1 MNKYVFEDKTLNVA
15 KEKALKELN
24 INEENLIILSEKE
37 NKGLLK
43 KSYVLEVSTIDD
55 VILFIKKT
63 LNEIL
68 KLMSI
73 ESNLEVRRRD
83 NKIDIKIFSNN
94 NSILI
99 GKNGRN
105 MKALQTIIRQ
115 IVKNY
120 VPVKLMITIDVE
132 NYNDK
137 RVRNLEYLAK
147 NIAKEVANTKV
158 ETKLDNMNSFERRVI
173 HNILSNN
180 KYVYTISEGEEPN
193 RHVIIKPREE

>member
-1 MNKYVFEDKTLNVA
+1 MNKYVFEDKTLNDA

-24 INEENLIILSEKE
+24 INEENLIILSENE

-120 VPVKLMITIDVE
+120 VPIKLMITIDVE

>member
-1 MNKYVFEDKTLNVA
+1 MNKYVFEDKTLNDA

-120 VPVKLMITIDVE
+120 VPIKLMITIDVE

-158 ETKLDNMNSFERRVI
+158 ETKLDNMNSFERRAI

>member
-1 MNKYVFEDKTLNVA
+1 MNKYVFEDKTLNDA

-83 NKIDIKIFSNN
+83 NKIDIKIFSDN

-120 VPVKLMITIDVE
+120 VPIKLMITIDVE

>member
-1 MNKYVFEDKTLNVA
+1 MNKYVFEDKTLNDA

-83 NKIDIKIFSNN
+83 NKIEIKIFSNN

-120 VPVKLMITIDVE
+120 VPIKLMITIDVE

>member
-1 MNKYVFEDKTLNVA
+1 MNKYVFEDKTLNDA

-120 VPVKLMITIDVE
+120 VPIKLMITIDVE

-137 RVRNLEYLAK
+137 RVRNLEYLSK

>member
-1 MNKYVFEDKTLNVA
+1 MNKYVFEDKTLNDA

-120 VPVKLMITIDVE
+120 VPIKLMITIDVE

-158 ETKLDNMNSFERRVI
+158 ETKLDDMNSFERRVI

-180 KYVYTISEGEEPN
+180 KYVYTISEGEEPH
-193 RHVIIKPREE
+193 RHVIIKAE

>member
-1 MNKYVFEDKTLNVA
+1 MNKYVFEDKTLNDA

-24 INEENLIILSEKE
+24 INEDNLIILSEKE

-43 KSYVLEVSTIDD
+43 KSYTLEVSTIDD
-55 VILFIKKT
+55 VILFIKET

-73 ESNLEVRRRD
+73 ESNFEIRRRD
-83 NKIDIKIFSNN
+83 NKIDIKIFSDN

-120 VPVKLMITIDVE
+120 VPIKLMITIDVE

-173 HNILSNN
+173 HNILSDN
-180 KYVYTISEGEEPN
+180 KYVYTVSEGEEPN

>member
-1 MNKYVFEDKTLNVA
+1 MNKYVFEDKTLNDT

-120 VPVKLMITIDVE
+120 VPIKLMITIDVE

>member
-1 MNKYVFEDKTLNVA
+1 MPYSKK
-15 KEKALKELN
+15 
-24 INEENLIILSEKE
+24 ILSEKE

-120 VPVKLMITIDVE
+120 VPIKLMITIDVE

>member
-1 MNKYVFEDKTLNVA
+1 MNKYVFEDKTLNDA

-55 VILFIKKT
+55 VILFIKKA

-120 VPVKLMITIDVE
+120 VPIKLMITIDVE

>member
-1 MNKYVFEDKTLNVA
+1 MNKYVFEDKTLNDA

>member
-1 MNKYVFEDKTLNVA
+1 MNKYVFEDKTLNDA

-120 VPVKLMITIDVE
+120 VPIKLMITIDVE

-173 HNILSNN
+173 HNILSDN
-180 KYVYTISEGEEPN
+180 KYVYTVSEGEEPN

>member
-1 MNKYVFEDKTLNVA
+1 MNKYVFEDKTLNDA

-120 VPVKLMITIDVE
+120 VPIKLMITIDVE

>member
-1 MNKYVFEDKTLNVA
+1 MNKYVFEDKTLNDA

-115 IVKNY
+115 IIKNY
-120 VPVKLMITIDVE
+120 VPIKLMITIDVE

>member
-1 MNKYVFEDKTLNVA
+1 MNKYVFEDKTLNDA

-120 VPVKLMITIDVE
+120 VPIKLMITIDVE

-158 ETKLDNMNSFERRVI
+158 ETKLDDMNSFERRVI

>member
-1 MNKYVFEDKTLNVA
+1 MNKYVFEDKTLNDA

-120 VPVKLMITIDVE
+120 VPIKLMITIDVE

-193 RHVIIKPREE
+193 RHVIIKPR

>member
-1 MNKYVFEDKTLNVA
+1 MNKYVFEDKTLNDA

-120 VPVKLMITIDVE
+120 VPIKLMITIDVE

-193 RHVIIKPREE
+193 RHIVIKPE

>member
-1 MNKYVFEDKTLNVA
+1 MNKYVFEDKTLNDA

-24 INEENLIILSEKE
+24 INEENLIILSERE

-120 VPVKLMITIDVE
+120 VPIKLMITIDVE

>member
-1 MNKYVFEDKTLNVA
+1 MNKYVFEDKTLNDA

-120 VPVKLMITIDVE
+120 VPIKLMITIDVE

-137 RVRNLEYLAK
+137 RVRDLEYLAK
-147 NIAKEVANTKV
+147 KIAKEVANTKV

>member
-1 MNKYVFEDKTLNVA
+1 MNKYVFEDKTINDA

-120 VPVKLMITIDVE
+120 VPIKLMITIDVE

>member
-1 MNKYVFEDKTLNVA
+1 MNKYVFEDKTLNDA

-43 KSYVLEVSTIDD
+43 KSYVLVVSTIDD

-120 VPVKLMITIDVE
+120 VPIKLMITIDVE

>member
-1 MNKYVFEDKTLNVA
+1 MNKYVFEDKTLNDA

-55 VILFIKKT
+55 VILFIKMT

-120 VPVKLMITIDVE
+120 VPIKLMITIDVE

>member
-1 MNKYVFEDKTLNVA
+1 MNKYVFEDKTLNDA

-24 INEENLIILSEKE
+24 INEDNLIILSEKE

-43 KSYVLEVSTIDD
+43 KSCTLEVSTIDD
-55 VILFIKKT
+55 VILFIKET

-73 ESNLEVRRRD
+73 ESNFEIRRRD
-83 NKIDIKIFSNN
+83 NKIDIKIFSDN

-120 VPVKLMITIDVE
+120 VPIKLMITIDVE

-173 HNILSNN
+173 HNILSDN
-180 KYVYTISEGEEPN
+180 KYVYTVSEGEEPN

>member
-1 MNKYVFEDKTLNVA
+1 MNKYVFEDKTLNDA

-43 KSYVLEVSTIDD
+43 KSYVLEFSTIDD

-120 VPVKLMITIDVE
+120 VPIKLMITIDVE

>member
-1 MNKYVFEDKTLNVA
+1 MNKYVFEDKTLNDA

-94 NSILI
+94 NSIFI

-120 VPVKLMITIDVE
+120 VPIKLMITIDVE